1 MSAPWAGPRPQDQQ
15 AHVPATAAPPSLC
28 SCSPAARAHCDD
40 TPGASCAANPTEHLL
55 RGRSAWGWLRRQPP
69 AVCAEE
75 PGASRVTQR
84 TLPPAANRVIAD
96 GPAEGIFPLYL
107 QTTCTESLAVTIGRD
122 THARKR
128 VFVHAQAC
136 PILCNPMGCSPPG
149 SSVHGIL
156 QGRILEWVAM
166 PSSSRGSS
174 RPVNQISLLHWQAG
188 SLLLSHLASPHTTLS
203 D

>member
-1 MSAPWAGPRPQDQQ
+1 MRTQERAGRPDERPLGWTPAQDQG

-84 TLPPAANRVIAD
+84 TLPAAANRVIAD

-128 VFVHAQAC
+128 VFVHAQTC
-136 PILCNPMGCSPPG
+136 RILCNPMGCSPPG

-156 QGRILEWVAM
+156 QGRILEWVAT

-174 RPVNQISLLHWQAG
+174 RPVNQIRVSCTGRQVLY
-188 SLLLSHLASPHTTLS
+188 
-203 D
+203 

>member
-1 MSAPWAGPRPQDQQ
+1 MSAPWAGPRPQDQG

-84 TLPPAANRVIAD
+84 TLPLAANRVIAD

-128 VFVHAQAC
+128 VCARSDVSDSLQPHGLQPARLLCPWDSPGKNTGVGCHA
-136 PILCNPMGCSPPG
+136 LL
-149 SSVHGIL
+149 L
-156 QGRILEWVAM
+156 QGIFPTGE
-166 PSSSRGSS
+166 S
-174 RPVNQISLLHWQAG
+174 NQSLLHLQAG